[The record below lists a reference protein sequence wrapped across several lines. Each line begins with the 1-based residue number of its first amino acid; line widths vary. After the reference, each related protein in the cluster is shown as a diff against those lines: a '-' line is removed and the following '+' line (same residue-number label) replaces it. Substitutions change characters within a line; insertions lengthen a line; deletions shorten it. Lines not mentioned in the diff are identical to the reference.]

1 MIKINIENDKIR
13 FFINDSSSG
22 EGIEEINADYQGENI
37 EIGFNSGYLMDIAN
51 CIQDENII
59 LKPKD
64 ATSPIIIKDQ
74 KDLDS
79 TYVVMP
85 MRVA

>member
-1 MIKINIENDKIR
+1 
-13 FFINDSSSG
+13 
-22 EGIEEINADYQGENI
+22 
-37 EIGFNSGYLMDIAN
+37 MDIAN
-51 CIQDENII
+51 CIQDENIM

-74 KDLDS
+74 KDPDS

-85 MRVA
+85 MRVV

>member
-1 MIKINIENDKIR
+1 
-13 FFINDSSSG
+13 
-22 EGIEEINADYQGENI
+22 
-37 EIGFNSGYLMDIAN
+37 MDVAN

-59 LKPKD
+59 LLPKD
-64 ATSPIIIKDQ
+64 AASPIIIKDQ

-85 MRVA
+85 MRVV